1 MASLETNFNVSPYF
15 DDFDETKDFYRVL
28 FRPSVA
34 VQARELTQLQTIL
47 QTQIERFGNHVFK
60 SGTIISGVNFDFLS
74 QYFYSKI
81 LDLQLDGQDVDLP
94 NYVNLHAKNA
104 NNLTARV
111 VNYKTGYQSQSPDL
125 NTLYLQY
132 INSGNSGNES
142 SFAAD
147 QILEIYDPALTVEK
161 VTITNGGTSYSNS
174 DSVVFVSA
182 LLLSN
187 VSGTFTAGQVITQGT
202 SNATILEVNTSIISG
217 STILKVKPI
226 AGDLTNTAITSAK
239 WTFSESLAIA
249 QGSNTANISI
259 LGSGATATLATDV
272 SGTVLTITMT
282 EKGAGYIAAP
292 HVTIKTAV
300 NNASAPIS
308 TTVLS
313 SQIFKAKVTVAN
325 TTIDNASGAAPVGNG
340 YAFSVSEGVIYQKG
354 YFARVEPQT
363 VVVEKYSSSPNNV
376 VVGFVTAES
385 LVNSNSDSTLL
396 DNATGSPNE
405 SAPGAHRLKLT
416 PTLNVVSKSTAEAN
430 TTFFPLVEWRDGAPY
445 KQNKTT
451 IYSSLGD
458 EFARRT
464 FESSG
469 NYVIDRFDFNT
480 RDIST
485 SNVTHTN
492 VVVDPGTAYVQG
504 QRVETLNNTFLAQR
518 RGTNTL
524 SRDNRSFTFNLGN
537 YVKVNEFVGNFQ
549 FKTGSSISLRD
560 TAKTAIT
567 SKITSITAAGNEIGT
582 AKIRSLVLDTGE
594 PGTPSCVYRL
604 YLFDVKMNSG
614 KNFNSVRSVYF
625 DGTNDGV
632 ADTVTDT
639 DPTTAETIVKTY
651 DTDFDTLLFPTGLR
665 AIGNSGITDTS
676 FSYRTTNESATIT
689 TSGTVVLTAGSGEVF
704 PYTAGQNLTTT
715 QKADLILVPQ
725 ANVEMSANLSG
736 TISTSSNTTI
746 TGSSTTFTSDLAAGD
761 WIRIKYDASSNTEI
775 RRIVSINSATSITVD
790 SNTTYTSSS
799 KNYARVFP
807 AYMPIPIQSRSN
819 RTANVDSGGT
829 TLTIDLF
836 ATTSETTSGSV
847 TGAVTYNVKK
857 SSASA
862 VAKSVSRGALVK
874 INTTTHGL
882 TSSGPWCLGLSD
894 VVRLKGVYMNTT
906 TNIATMNTTNS
917 TDVTK
922 HFFINDGQTKD
933 YYGLASLVKTGTLST
948 TDVALLVEFDVFTHG
963 SEGYKTFNSYSI
975 NDTATLAASTS
986 TINTVEIPEF
996 KDQINRYYDLRDV
1009 FDFRPKA
1016 SNTVVITST
1025 STSANTNPGNTVTFS
1040 ASDKLYPVPDSTV
1053 TFDAEFYLPRID
1065 SAYLDKEGNINLR
1078 EGTPAVTPL
1087 PPAIPTQGFLL
1098 SQILVQPYPS
1108 LPTLINSRLIA
1119 FLNKRVG
1126 QAYVLNERLKRL
1138 QNFIIQNA
1146 VGNQGQYRR
1155 YSMRDIAQLERR
1167 IQSLEYY
1174 TSLNLLEKSMKDLII
1189 PSSVEPTLN
1198 RFKNG
1203 FVIDNFQDYLNSETG
1218 SDQFRATVRQNES
1231 VLTPHTKVFNVEC
1244 DFDASDATTTGDI
1257 VGTKLLLPYNEEELD
1272 QNNKVATSTISSLG
1286 VQTVFAGTAS
1296 TEPQNFRVVARVET
1310 VVNNRIAPYY
1320 VGNAWDG
1327 GRGADGFPGGEMGNR
1342 TSSVS
1347 NEIIGVSLGVQGQND
1362 ESNQGMDVG
1371 ETSTSESNSESS
1383 S

>member
-15 DDFDETKDFYRVL
+15 DDFDEEKNFYRVL

-74 QYFYSKI
+74 QYFYAKI
-81 LDLQLDGQDVDLP
+81 LDLQLDGQDVDLA

-104 NNLTARV
+104 NNLIARV
-111 VNYKTGYQSQSPDL
+111 VNYKTGYQSQSPNL
-125 NTLYLQY
+125 NTIYLQY
-132 INSGNSGNES
+132 INSGNTGTES

-147 QILEIYDPALTVEK
+147 QILEIYDPSLTVEK

-174 DSVVFVSA
+174 DSIVFVSA

-187 VSGTFTAGQVITQGT
+187 ISGTFTAGQVITQGT
-202 SNATILEVNTSIISG
+202 SNATIIEVNTSIVTG
-217 STILKVKPI
+217 STILKIKPI
-226 AGDLTNTAITSAK
+226 AGDLTNSTITSAK
-239 WTFSESLAIA
+239 WTFSESLGIA

-259 LGSGATATLATDV
+259 LGSGATASLATDS
-272 SGTVLTITMT
+272 SGTISTITMT
-282 EKGAGYIAAP
+282 TKGTGYLAAP
-292 HVTIKTAV
+292 HVTVKTAV

-308 TTVLS
+308 TTDLTA
-313 SQIFKAKVTVAN
+313 QIFKAKVTVAN

-354 YFARVEPQT
+354 FFERVDPQT
-363 VVVEKYSSSPNNV
+363 IIVEKYSSSPNNV

-385 LVNSNSDSTLL
+385 IVNSNSDSSLL

-416 PTLNVVSKSTAEAN
+416 PTLNVVSKSTADAN

-445 KQNKTT
+445 KQNKVT
-451 IYSSLGD
+451 IYNSLGD

-480 RDIST
+480 KDIST

-492 VVVDPGTAYVQG
+492 IVIDPGTAYVQG
-504 QRVETLNNTFLAQR
+504 QRVETLNNTFLAER
-518 RGTNTL
+518 RGTNTAV
-524 SRDNRSFTFNLGN
+524 RDNRSFTFNLGN
-537 YVKVNEFVGNFQ
+537 YIRVNEFVGNFA

-560 TAKTAIT
+560 ATKTAIT
-567 SKITSITAAGNEIGT
+567 SRITSITASGDEIGT
-582 AKIRSLVLDTGE
+582 AKIRSLVYDSGE

-604 YLFDVKMNSG
+604 YLFDVSMNSG
-614 KNFNSVRSVYF
+614 RNFNSVRAVFF
-625 DGTNDGV
+625 DGTNDGI
-632 ADTVTDT
+632 ADVVTET
-639 DPTTAETIVKTY
+639 DPTTSATIVKLY
-651 DTDFDTLLFPTGLR
+651 DTEFDTLLFPTGLR
-665 AIGNSGITDTS
+665 AIGGANGITDIGY
-676 FSYRTTNESATIT
+676 SYRTTNESATIT
-689 TSGTVVLTAGSGEVF
+689 TSGTVVISTGAGEVF

-725 ANVEMSANLSG
+725 ANVEMAANLTG
-736 TISTSSNTTI
+736 TVTTSSNTTI
-746 TGSSTTFTSDLAAGD
+746 TGSSTSFTSELAAGD
-761 WIRIKYDASSNTEI
+761 YIRIKYDASTNTEI
-775 RRIVSINSATSITVD
+775 RRVVSINSGTSITID
-790 SNTTYTSSS
+790 SNTTYTAST

-807 AYMPIPIQSRSN
+807 AFIPVPIQSRSN

-836 ATTSETTSGSV
+836 STTAETTSGSV
-847 TGAVTYNVKK
+847 TGTVTYNVKK
-857 SSASA
+857 SSATA
-862 VAKSVSRGALVK
+862 VAKSVSRGNLVK
-874 INTTTHGL
+874 INTNTHGA
-882 TSSGPWCLGLSD
+882 SASGPWSLGISD

-922 HFFINDGQTKD
+922 HFFVNDGQTKD
-933 YYGLASLVKTGTLST
+933 YYGLASLVKTGTIST
-948 TDVALLVEFDVFTHG
+948 SNVALLIEFDTFTH
-963 SEGYKTFNSYSI
+963 SAEGFKTFNSYSI

-1009 FDFRPKA
+1009 FEFRPKA
-1016 SNTVVITST
+1016 SNTVVLTSNT
-1025 STSANTNPGNTVTFS
+1025 TLANTNPSNTVAFS
-1040 ASDKLYPVPDSTV
+1040 ASDKLFPVPDSTV

-1065 SAYLDKEGNINLR
+1065 SVYLDKEGNIKLR
-1078 EGTPAVTPL
+1078 EGTPAIVPL
-1087 PPAIPTQGFLL
+1087 PPITPRESFLL
-1098 SQILVQPYPS
+1098 SQIRVQPYPS
-1108 LPTLINSRLIA
+1108 LPTIINSRLMA

-1126 QAYVLNERLKRL
+1126 QAYILNERLSRI
-1138 QNFIIQNA
+1138 QNSVIQNA
-1146 VGNQGQYRR
+1146 VGNDGQFRR

-1174 TSLNLLEKSMKDLII
+1174 TTLNLLEKSMKDLII
-1189 PSSVEPTLN
+1189 PSSVSPTLN

-1218 SDQFRATVRQNES
+1218 SNQYRASVRQADS
-1231 VLTPHTKVFNVEC
+1231 VLTPHTKVFNIEC
-1244 DFDASDATTTGDI
+1244 EFNTADTNTNDDI
-1257 VGTKLLLPYNEEELD
+1257 VGKMLLLPYNEEELD
-1272 QNNKVATSTISSLG
+1272 QNNKIATSTINSLG
-1286 VQTVFAGTAS
+1286 VQTIYSGTATS
-1296 TEPQNFRVVARVET
+1296 DPQNFRIVARVET
-1310 VVNNRIAPYY
+1310 VINNPVAPYY
-1320 VGNAWDG
+1320 AWGGGWDG
-1327 GRGADGFPGGEMGNR
+1327 GAGNHGADTRSFGSDTGFNSGVGFEGPTNPG
-1342 TSSVS
+1342 SAA
-1347 NEIIGVSLGVQGQND
+1347 
-1362 ESNQGMDVG
+1362 DVNA
-1371 ETSTSESNSESS
+1371 STPDQS
-1383 S
+1383 